1 MKIGQ
6 FGESLI
12 PVIDGVGRVM
22 KAYSETM
29 VSRGHEVY
37 VIAPMYN
44 TGFRGNFPF
53 EIVDYTSMS
62 FSKKMPW
69 RIGFERFDPHF
80 TQRMRMLN
88 LDIIHTHG
96 PVFSGNCGLHYAKKW
111 HIPIVGS
118 FHTKFY
124 DDILQTTGIK
134 LVAKMGARA
143 VADFYSKCD
152 EVWAVSDGTGETL
165 REYGYKGN
173 IVVMPNGTNKRVLD
187 VSRVPEVVEKYKIRR
202 DIPILLF
209 VGQLSWKKNLKTTI
223 EACGLLK
230 KNGVSFQLVMAGQGP
245 DEGGIR
251 ELIKKNDIED
261 CSILTGHLT
270 DTGALDALYS
280 IGDLFVFPSTYDNA
294 PMVVREAAAQY
305 TPSLTVAGSCS
316 SEIIDNMKNG
326 LITQNTSEDVAKGI
340 QTYLGLSEEQK
351 KEMGKNAYDTIPI
364 PWDGPLMDRILD
376 RYQNLIGSNN
386 LKYRK
391 SR

>member
-6 FGESLI
+6 FGESFI

-202 DIPILLF
+202 DIPILQGIFLEK
-209 VGQLSWKKNLKTTI
+209 LI
-223 EACGLLK
+223 E
-230 KNGVSFQLVMAGQGP
+230 V
-245 DEGGIR
+245 
-251 ELIKKNDIED
+251 
-261 CSILTGHLT
+261 
-270 DTGALDALYS
+270 
-280 IGDLFVFPSTYDNA
+280 
-294 PMVVREAAAQY
+294 
-305 TPSLTVAGSCS
+305 
-316 SEIIDNMKNG
+316 
-326 LITQNTSEDVAKGI
+326 
-340 QTYLGLSEEQK
+340 
-351 KEMGKNAYDTIPI
+351 
-364 PWDGPLMDRILD
+364 
-376 RYQNLIGSNN
+376 
-386 LKYRK
+386 
-391 SR
+391 

>member
-6 FGESLI
+6 FGESFI

-134 LVAKMGARA
+134 IVAKMGARA

-280 IGDLFVFPSTYDNA
+280 IGDLVVFPSTYDNA

-316 SEIIDNMKNG
+316 SEIIDDMKNG

>member
-6 FGESLI
+6 FGESFI
-12 PVIDGVGRVM
+12 PIIDGVGRVM
-22 KAYSETM
+22 KAYCDTM
-29 VSRGHEVY
+29 AARGHEVY
-37 VIAPMYN
+37 AITPMYD
-44 TGFRGNFPF
+44 TGYRGNFPF
-53 EIVDYTSMS
+53 EIVDYDSVR
-62 FSKKMPW
+62 FSRRMPW
-69 RIGFERFDPHF
+69 RIGIESLDPHF
-80 TQRMRMLN
+80 TQRMKMIN
-88 LDIIHTHG
+88 LDIVHAHVPFVAG
-96 PVFSGNCGLHYAKKW
+96 HCALHYAKKH

-134 LVAKMGARA
+134 IVAKIGARA

-165 REYGYKGN
+165 REYGYKGD

-202 DIPILLF
+202 DVPVLLF

-223 EACGLLK
+223 EACGILK
-230 KNGVSFQLVMAGQGP
+230 KDGVPFQLVLAGQGP
-245 DEGGIR
+245 DEDGIR
-251 ELIKKNDIED
+251 DLIKKNNLED
-261 CSILTGHLT
+261 CSVLTGHLT

-280 IGDLFVFPSTYDNA
+280 LGDLFVFPSTYDNA

-326 LITQNTSEDVAKGI
+326 IITNNTSEDVAKGI
-340 QTYLGLSEEQK
+340 QTYLSLPEEKK
-351 KEMGKNAYDTIPI
+351 KEIEKNAYDMIPT

-391 SR
+391 SI